1 MKTRS
6 LLLLMLMTVVTGMQ
20 LFADE
25 NDTRPPAE
33 QQEKVAVIPEM
44 LLPGT
49 PVSLLLQYVS
59 NDGCPDY
66 RLVKDSVVGNKI
78 YTSKIQITDSGRV
91 CTQVI
96 TPFKVVLAL
105 GVPDEGTEIYYGG
118 KLIRVIKFKECKPN
132 RLGLVVEGRNNCE
145 GKLLV
150 RDISNPV
157 SSVGQW
163 FLLPATA
170 EAAQLKLGD
179 KIRFF
184 ALPLP
189 RDTTKTDSCRVEGQV
204 MCFELIVPV
213 PAFMLSGVAI
223 AGADTVVSGR
233 VVLISKEKYRAVA
246 MTNIVNG
253 SYVFANIPK
262 GEYTLQAI
270 PERPLYRYFLPTF
283 YKDKLRIKEAD
294 YFVLDADLKNVDVQ
308 LVQAKTRTGN
318 GKVGGRVTYEKE
330 DLRDSVATRKPSYAP
345 AANVAYDVN
354 VMLLDRANQVVAWTT
369 TDENGEYSFDGIAT
383 EGYRIVCETTSADAE
398 SDVVLNSSMT
408 TATVNL
414 VLKAPTVATTAVDR
428 LVAVSFTIHPT
439 VVTDYLTVELKE
451 ASELKFFTM
460 LGQQVKHLQ
469 LDAGIHTVDVTT
481 LPQGVVFVS
490 APGLTQKII
499 KR

>member
-6 LLLLMLMTVVTGMQ
+6 LLVLMLMTVVVGMQ

-25 NDTRPPAE
+25 KDTRPPTE
-33 QQEKVAVIPEM
+33 QQEKVMVLPEM

-49 PVSLLLQYVS
+49 PVSVLLHYVS
-59 NDGCPDY
+59 TDGCPDFK
-66 RLVKDSVVGNKI
+66 LVKDSVVGNKI
-78 YTSKIQITDSGRV
+78 YTSKIQITDSTRA

-96 TPFKVVLAL
+96 TPFKVVLPL
-105 GVPDEGTEIYYGG
+105 GVLDAGTEIYFGG
-118 KLIRVIKFKECKPN
+118 KLIRVIKFNECKPN
-132 RLGLVVEGRNNCE
+132 RLGLVEVGKNSCE

-163 FLLPATA
+163 FRLPASA
-170 EAAQLKLGD
+170 EAAQLKPGD
-179 KIRFF
+179 KVRFF

-189 RDTTKTDSCRVEGQV
+189 RDTTKTDSCRVAGQV

-213 PAFMLSGVAI
+213 PAFTLSGVAL
-223 AGADTVVSGR
+223 AGTDTVVSGR
-233 VVLISKEKYRAVA
+233 VVLINKEKYRAVA

-294 YFVLDADLKNVDVQ
+294 FFVLDADLKNIDVQ

-318 GKVGGRVTYEKE
+318 GKVGGRVTYEKD
-330 DLRDSVATRKPSYAP
+330 DLRDSVATRKPSFAP
-345 AANVAYDVN
+345 AANAAYDVN
-354 VMLLDRANQVVAWTT
+354 VMLIDRLNQVIAWTT
-369 TDENGEYSFDGIAT
+369 TNENGEYSFDGIAT
-383 EGYRIVCETTSADAE
+383 EGYRVVCETTSADAE
-398 SDVVLNSSMT
+398 SDVVLTSSLT

-414 VLKAPTVATTAVDR
+414 VLKAPTETTAVDQQT
-428 LVAVSFTIHPT
+428 AVSFNIHPT

-451 ASELKFFTM
+451 ASEVKFFTM
-460 LGQQVKHLQ
+460 LGQQVKQLHLE
-469 LDAGIHTVDVTT
+469 AGVHTLDVTS
-481 LPQGVVFVS
+481 LPRGVMLIGVGS
-490 APGLTQKII
+490 TTHKIF